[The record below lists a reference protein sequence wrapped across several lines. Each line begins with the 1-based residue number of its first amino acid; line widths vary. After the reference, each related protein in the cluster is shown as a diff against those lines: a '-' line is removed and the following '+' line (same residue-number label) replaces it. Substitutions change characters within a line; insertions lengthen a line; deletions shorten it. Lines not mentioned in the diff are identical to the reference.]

1 MPSNSSSSSKQTG
14 PRASAPTSQPSS
26 GYDTRHEIAKAWGG
40 RQNFQHSYGLKMT
53 PDDIAQGN
61 AILDSMA
68 KNNRK

>member
-1 MPSNSSSSSKQTG
+1 MPSNSSSSKQTG
-14 PRASAPTSQPSS
+14 SGASAPASQPSS
-26 GYDTRHEIAKAWGG
+26 GYETRHETAKAWGG